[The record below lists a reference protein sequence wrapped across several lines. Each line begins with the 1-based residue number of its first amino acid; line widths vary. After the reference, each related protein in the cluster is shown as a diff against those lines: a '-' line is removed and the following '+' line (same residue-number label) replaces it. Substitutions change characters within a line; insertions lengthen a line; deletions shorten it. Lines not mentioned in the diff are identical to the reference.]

1 MKAEKE
7 AFQIIDVDHSG
18 TITEE
23 ECLEKLKQM
32 KADGIEY
39 SITEEDVTRF
49 IKKVDI
55 DETGEINYSQFLV
68 GTLAPEHFSDANI

>member
-1 MKAEKE
+1 MFVKQVLDENDLKDIKE

-32 KADGIEY
+32 KAEGVEY
-39 SITEEDVTRF
+39 SISEEDVTRF
-49 IKKVDI
+49 VHKVDI
-55 DETGEINYSQFLV
+55 D
-68 GTLAPEHFSDANI
+68 